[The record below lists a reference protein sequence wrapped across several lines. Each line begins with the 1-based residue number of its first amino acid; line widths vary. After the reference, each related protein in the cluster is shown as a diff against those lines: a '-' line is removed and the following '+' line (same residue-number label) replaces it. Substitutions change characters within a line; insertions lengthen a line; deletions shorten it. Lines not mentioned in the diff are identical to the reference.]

1 MAITFYCGSGSPFA
15 WKVWFVL
22 EHKKL
27 AYDLK
32 VLSFGAGD
40 HKKPDFLAINPR
52 GKLPALVEDGVRL
65 YESSA
70 IVEYLEDA
78 HPEPTVLPGDAATRA
93 LARRI
98 AVEADDYLHAA
109 VSRLVA
115 QTLFKPKGDGDPSEI
130 VEAKKGVEA
139 ELARFETYAERELL
153 AGNAVSLADFATYPE
168 IAFLKR
174 IADKQPANTV
184 ALPAKL
190 AAWAKRIE
198 ALPYFG
204 RTVPPHWKMG

>member
-15 WKVWFVL
+15 WKVWLVL

-32 VLSFGAGD
+32 VLSFQAGD
-40 HKKPDFLAINPR
+40 LKKPEFLAINPR
-52 GKLPALVEDGVRL
+52 GKVPALVENGVRL

-78 HPEPTVLPGDAATRA
+78 HPEPTVLPGDAAARA

-98 AVEADDYLHAA
+98 ANEADSYLYPA
-109 VSRLVA
+109 VRRLMVE
-115 QTLFKPKGDGDPSEI
+115 TLFKPNGDGDAAVI
-130 VEAKKGVEA
+130 AEARKALDA
-139 ELARFETYAERELL
+139 ELGRFEAFAEREYL
-153 AGNAVSLADFATYPE
+153 AGQVISLADFAAYPMLA
-168 IAFLKR
+168 IVKR
-174 IADKQPANTV
+174 IEQKQPKSSV
-184 ALPAKL
+184 ALPSRL
-190 AAWAKRIE
+190 ATWTKRIE

-204 RTVPPHWKMG
+204 RTVPPHWKNA